1 MNERQQN
8 KVMLVIDRESL
19 MRALKVAILVG
30 TLLNIIN
37 NPGLI
42 SFSFGGLNIYRV
54 FLTFLVPFCVSL
66 YSSVL
71 ANRKKCAET
80 TVPE

>member
-1 MNERQQN
+1 MGEQQHN
-8 KVMLVIDRESL
+8 SWKLMIDRDSL
-19 MRALKVAILVG
+19 ARALKVSMVVG

-42 SFSFGGLNIYRV
+42 SFSFSSLNIYRV
-54 FLTFLVPFCVSL
+54 LLTFLVPFCVSL

-71 ANRKKCAET
+71 ASRKKCAET
-80 TVPE
+80 NVPE